1 MSSSGA
7 VDSEA
12 RARPSLGT
20 RIVAP
25 PLAPTVG
32 APTSGAS
39 HAPSLVAEWK
49 ALAGLNASDIAA
61 WRELVA
67 RALEPNVFLE
77 PAFALAAAKG
87 LAGEREVGALLIRD
101 GARLMGLV
109 PGRVEGLAAGRPVA
123 TFVGWTHAY
132 APLSTPLLDREAAKE
147 VVGCVLQALP
157 KLHGGPRLILYPF
170 VNEDGAVARLRA
182 GELARQGISV
192 SRFDPHQRAMLR
204 PAADLGFTRDRQSIP
219 KSAKVD
225 LGGGDPLASI
235 SGGRLKELR
244 RLRRRLGEL
253 GVLAHKRV
261 TQGPEFGAAIESY
274 LTLEA
279 GGWKGRT
286 GGAARSQAATCEF
299 LRTAVAALAAE
310 GKARIDLLELE
321 SKPVAAAITLFS
333 GGRAWFWKTAYDE
346 DYARFSPGVQLALD
360 LTEELGRDTEI
371 SLVDSCAVAGHPMID
386 HLWSGRLAI
395 ADWMMPLAGAG
406 GMELAAAVAAE
417 KIRRLAINGL
427 RAVREIA
434 RA

>member
-7 VDSEA
+7 VDREA
-12 RARPSLGT
+12 RARPSLGAP
-20 RIVAP
+20 IAAP
-25 PLAPTVG
+25 PLVPTDRDHG
-32 APTSGAS
+32 SDALR
-39 HAPSLVAEWK
+39 APSLMAEWK
-49 ALAGLNASDIAA
+49 VLAELGAADIDA
-61 WRELVA
+61 WHGLVA

-77 PAFALAAAKG
+77 PAFALAAAKHLPG
-87 LAGEREVGALLIRD
+87 GREVGALLIRD

-109 PGRVEGLAAGRPVA
+109 PGRVEGVAAGRPVA

-157 KLHGGPRLILYPF
+157 KLPGRPRFILYPF

-182 GELARQGISV
+182 GELARIGISV

-204 PAADLGFTRDRQSIP
+204 PVA
-219 KSAKVD
+219 
-225 LGGGDPLASI
+225 GGHPLASI

-244 RLRRRLGEL
+244 RQRRRLGEF
-253 GVLAHKRV
+253 GVLARRRA
-261 TQGPEFGAAIESY
+261 TDEPEIGAAIEAY
-274 LTLEA
+274 LALEA
-279 GGWKGRT
+279 RGWKGRT
-286 GGAARSQAATCEF
+286 GGATRSHAATREF
-299 LRTAVAALAAE
+299 LRTAVLALAAE
-310 GKARIDLLELE
+310 GKARIDLLELA

-360 LTEELGRDTEI
+360 LTEELGRDTRI

-386 HLWSGRLAI
+386 HLWSDRLAI
-395 ADWMMPLAGAG
+395 ADWMMPLGSVG
-406 GMELAAAVAAE
+406 GMELTAAIAAE
-417 KIRRLAINGL
+417 KIRRFAIDGL
-427 RAVREIA
+427 RAVRAIA